1 MKWVSAMPR
10 GVCVRTISPSVS
22 LERVDA
28 EHNTKSGSAQPFDTS
43 SPHNFDAAVRPQDVS
58 GLS

>member
-1 MKWVSAMPR
+1 MGLGLTEGR
-10 GVCVRTISPSVS
+10 VRSTISPRVS

-28 EHNTKSGSAQPFDTS
+28 EQRTRSGSAHPLATS
-43 SPHNFDAAVRPQDVS
+43 SEHSFAAAVRPQDVS

>member
-1 MKWVSAMPR
+1 MPR